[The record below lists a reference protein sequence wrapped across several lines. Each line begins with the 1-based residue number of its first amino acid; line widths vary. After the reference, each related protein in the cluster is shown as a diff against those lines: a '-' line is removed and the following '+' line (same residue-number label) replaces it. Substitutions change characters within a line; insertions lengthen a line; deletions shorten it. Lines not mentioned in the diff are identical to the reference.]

1 MMVCRTENGKARN
14 WSGTIFSKLIIELKV
29 ETCVGEL
36 KGAALYLLSRE
47 ALLAPTLADEELGI
61 KANFPKTAKR

>member
-1 MMVCRTENGKARN
+1 LSDRKREKRVIGLEQF
-14 WSGTIFSKLIIELKV
+14 SSKLIIELKV

-47 ALLAPTLADEELGI
+47 ALLAPTLADEELWI